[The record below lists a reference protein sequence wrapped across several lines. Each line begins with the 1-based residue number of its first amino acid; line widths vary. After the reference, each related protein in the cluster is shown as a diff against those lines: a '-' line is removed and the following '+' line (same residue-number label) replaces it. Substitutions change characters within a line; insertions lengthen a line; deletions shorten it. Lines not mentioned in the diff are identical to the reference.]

1 MSTNVFA
8 HVHIPTS
15 LTIRLCVVFHALG
28 RAGFRWSQTT
38 TSGDAHNAPS
48 GGNRAVCVPTQ
59 KCGCALVYIY
69 SDRGLCFYAVHV
81 CLSKSVGRR
90 YRAQRINVNI
100 VVASV
105 LSSGNTWQ
113 KGLWIMNPK
122 ILFWFQMIGTAD
134 DSSFIYSRRTFS
146 WTKTEIQYLQ
156 VRICFTSGRKWR
168 LY

>member
-1 MSTNVFA
+1 MSTNVLA

-69 SDRGLCFYAVHV
+69 SDRGLYFYAVHV
-81 CLSKSVGRR
+81 YLPKSVGRR

-100 VVASV
+100 VV
-105 LSSGNTWQ
+105 LSSGNTWP
-113 KGLWIMNPK
+113 KGLWTESFYFDFKWLALQTILCDYNRWPILVLLKVEIPYLERKPK
-122 ILFWFQMIGTAD
+122 
-134 DSSFIYSRRTFS
+134 YSTY
-146 WTKTEIQYLQ
+146 K
-156 VRICFTSGRKWR
+156 SGYVS
-168 LY
+168 LP